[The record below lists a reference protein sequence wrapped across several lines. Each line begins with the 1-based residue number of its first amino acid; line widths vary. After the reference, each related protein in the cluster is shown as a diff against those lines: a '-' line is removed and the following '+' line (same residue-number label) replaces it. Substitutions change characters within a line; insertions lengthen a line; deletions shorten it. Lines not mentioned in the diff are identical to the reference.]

1 MRLDVFFNGDA
12 LKKRRRGVASG
23 EIIPPRV
30 CIFSLCSY
38 YIRIS
43 HEILTRFF
51 VFPVSVLWGELPC
64 SGAIKSTMSQVHNRV
79 FFSKLW

>member
-1 MRLDVFFNGDA
+1 MCFLTVTPS
-12 LKKRRRGVASG
+12 KKRRRGVASG